1 MQRFHTPV
9 RTNGKPFLK
18 LLEGGFTHSIQGFN
32 HILTRQTAYRST
44 FAGNFP
50 FLVMITPGSSEH
62 NSIPIS
68 TSLDESMVQEDF
80 ARSTS
85 ANKNRLLYIS
95 ALSVFI
101 GICISI
107 IAKLLVY
114 LINFFTNLSFHHE
127 LSFTHSSPATNDY
140 GLFVIVIPVIGGIVV
155 GLMAL
160 YGSKAIRGHGIPE
173 AMEQI
178 LTNKSKIK
186 PAITFL
192 KPVSSAISIGTGG
205 PFGAEGPIIATGGA
219 FGSTLGQLLRI
230 SHYER
235 KVLLA
240 AGATAGMSAIFGSP
254 IAAIFLAIE
263 LLLFEFSPRSI
274 IPVALACITGSAGHH
289 LLFEPGPVFPM
300 PFVAAPGNE
309 ALLVYSVM
317 GIAIG
322 FLSAIV
328 TKLVYWI
335 EDVFEKLPVHWM
347 WWPAIGGLAVGV
359 VGYFAPRTLGV
370 GYYNISDLLSGKMLI
385 HIVLSLCIFKFISWA
400 IALGSGTS
408 GGTLAPL
415 LTIGGAIG
423 ILLGNVAISW
433 FPNAGVVLPLAA
445 MIGMSAM
452 FAGASRALL
461 TSIIFAIETTGQANG
476 LLPLLAAC
484 VASYMVSFF
493 LMKNT
498 IMTEKIARRGVR
510 TPHSYEPDIL
520 DKLTVKEVVEE
531 EGTVL
536 SANATIEEVR
546 EWLRKNK
553 EEQRNYFVV
562 VNEEGSFKGIISF
575 SNLFSMHHPVDMEV
589 GALIKRPFFAVT
601 TTDSLKTAVELM
613 AKENLDV
620 LPVLSQS
627 SNKVAGILS
636 YANVLSAYKHGV
648 EEHRESVHISLKRR
662 TLKILLHGK
671 RRLTSLKESETR

>member
-1 MQRFHTPV
+1 MKPPLDVTTFAPLSNTPV
-9 RTNGKPFLK
+9 MINPAEQNG
-18 LLEGGFTHSIQGFN
+18 
-32 HILTRQTAYRST
+32 
-44 FAGNFP
+44 
-50 FLVMITPGSSEH
+50 
-62 NSIPIS
+62 IPIS
-68 TSLDESMVQEDF
+68 VSLDETLNQQDF
-80 ARSTS
+80 SNS
-85 ANKNRLLYIS
+85 NSGNKKRLLFIS
-95 ALSVFI
+95 ALAVFI

-114 LINFFTNLSFHHE
+114 LINFFTNISFHHQF
-127 LSFTHSSPATNDY
+127 SFASSSPATNNY
-140 GLFVIVIPVIGGIVV
+140 GWLVIIIPAIGGIIV

-192 KPVSSAISIGTGG
+192 KPVSSAVSIGTGG

-219 FGSTLGQLLRI
+219 LGSTLGQLLRI

-274 IPVALACITGSAGHH
+274 IPVALACITGTAGHH
-289 LLFEPGPVFPM
+289 LLFESGPVFPM
-300 PFVAAPGNE
+300 PSIEVPGNE
-309 ALLVYSVM
+309 ALLVYSVI
-317 GIAIG
+317 GIIIG
-322 FLSAIV
+322 LLSAFV
-328 TKLVYWI
+328 TKIVYWI
-335 EDVFEKLPVHWM
+335 EDGFEKLPIHWM
-347 WWPAIGGLAVGV
+347 WWPAIGGIAVGI
-359 VGYFAPRTLGV
+359 VGYFAPKTLGV
-370 GYYNISDLLSGKMLI
+370 GYDNITELLSGKMVF
-385 HIVLSLCIFKFISWA
+385 HVVLSLCILKFISWA

-415 LTIGGAIG
+415 LTIGGATG
-423 ILLGNVAISW
+423 ILLGTAAMNL

-445 MIGMSAM
+445 LIGMSSM

-461 TSIIFAIETTGQANG
+461 PSIIFAIETTDQANA

-484 VASYMVSFF
+484 VASYLVSFF
-493 LMKNT
+493 LMENT

-520 DKLTVKEVVEE
+520 DKLTVQQVIEDD
-531 EGTVL
+531 GAVL
-536 SANATIEEVR
+536 SANATVSEVR
-546 EWLRKNK
+546 DWLQKNK
-553 EEQRNYFVV
+553 SQSRNYFIV
-562 VNEEGSFKGIISF
+562 VNDDGSFEGIISS
-575 SNLFSMHHPVDMEV
+575 SNLFSMHHATDLKI
-589 GALIKRPFFAVT
+589 GSLIKRKSFAIT
-601 TTDSLKTAVELM
+601 ASDTLKTAVEMM

-620 LPVLSQS
+620 LPVISS
-627 SNKVAGILS
+627 SNKIAGILS
-636 YANVLSAYKHGV
+636 YRNILSAYKRGID
-648 EEHRESVHISLKRR
+648 EHQESVPISLKRR

-671 RRLTSLKESETR
+671 RRLTALKEREAE

>member
-1 MQRFHTPV
+1 MINP
-9 RTNGKPFLK
+9 
-18 LLEGGFTHSIQGFN
+18 
-32 HILTRQTAYRST
+32 
-44 FAGNFP
+44 GN
-50 FLVMITPGSSEH
+50 SEH
-62 NSIPIS
+62 NGIPIS
-68 TSLDESMVQEDF
+68 VSLDETMAQQDF
-80 ARSTS
+80 TTSKS
-85 ANKNRLLYIS
+85 ANKRRLLFIS
-95 ALSVFI
+95 ALAVVI
-101 GICISI
+101 GICIAV

-114 LINFFTNLSFHHE
+114 LINFFTNLSFYHKI
-127 LSFTHSSPATNDY
+127 SFAAASPADNHY
-140 GLFVIVIPVIGGIVV
+140 GLFVIVVPVIGGLVV

-186 PAITFL
+186 PVITFL

-219 FGSTLGQLLRI
+219 FGSTLGQLLKI

-240 AGATAGMSAIFGSP
+240 AGATAGMSAIFGTP

-289 LLFEPGPVFPM
+289 LLFESGPVFPM
-300 PFVAAPGNE
+300 PSVEVPGNE
-309 ALLVYSVM
+309 ALFVYSVI
-317 GIAIG
+317 GIVIG
-322 FLSAIV
+322 LLSALI
-328 TKLVYWI
+328 TKIVYWI
-335 EDVFEKLPVHWM
+335 EDGFEKLPVHWM
-347 WWPAIGGLAVGV
+347 WWPAIGGLAVGI

-370 GYYNISDLLSGKMLI
+370 GYYNITDLLSGKMLF
-385 HIVLSLCIFKFISWA
+385 HVVVSLCVLKFISWA

-415 LTIGGAIG
+415 LTIGGATG
-423 ILLGNVAISW
+423 ILLGTVAMSW

-461 TSIIFAIETTGQANG
+461 TSIIFAIEATGQANG

-484 VASYMVSFF
+484 VGSYLVSFF

-510 TPHSYEPDIL
+510 TPHSYEPDVL
-520 DKLTVKEVVEE
+520 DRLTVQEVVEE
-531 EGTVL
+531 DGTL
-536 SANATIEEVR
+536 FSATATIEEVR
-546 EWLRKNK
+546 DWLRKNK
-553 EEQRNYFVV
+553 DEHRNYFIV
-562 VNEEGSFKGIISF
+562 VNEDASFKGIVSF
-575 SNLFSMHHPVDMEV
+575 SNLFSMHHAATAPI
-589 GALIKRPFFAVT
+589 GTLIKRKPFAIT
-601 TTDSLKTAVELM
+601 GSESLRNAVELM

-620 LPVLSQS
+620 LPVLSS
-627 SNKVAGILS
+627 SNKVTGILS
-636 YANVLSAYKHGV
+636 YANILSAYKHSV
-648 EEHRESVHISLKRR
+648 EEHQKSVHISIKRR

-671 RRLTSLKESETR
+671 RRLTSVKESETS